1 MAITMANTDT
11 SARVP
16 AWKRIGLKLKYA
28 KDTAD
33 EESNKTSTPA
43 NTSTQQSQPHELKK
57 RAAEESDPETPAKR
71 TKATPTDQDQVAQRS
86 YPSAAARG
94 NDVQPE
100 KFDSFWSSNRG
111 AAASTKTPKKIVFG
125 NDE

>member
-1 MAITMANTDT
+1 MANTDT

-33 EESNKTSTPA
+33 EDSNKTSTPA
-43 NTSTQQSQPHELKK
+43 NTSTQQPQPQKVKK
-57 RAAEESDPETPAKR
+57 RAAEESAPETPAKR
-71 TKATPTDQDQVAQRS
+71 PKATPTNQDQAPQRS
-86 YPSAAARG
+86 YPSAAARSIDG
-94 NDVQPE
+94 QPE